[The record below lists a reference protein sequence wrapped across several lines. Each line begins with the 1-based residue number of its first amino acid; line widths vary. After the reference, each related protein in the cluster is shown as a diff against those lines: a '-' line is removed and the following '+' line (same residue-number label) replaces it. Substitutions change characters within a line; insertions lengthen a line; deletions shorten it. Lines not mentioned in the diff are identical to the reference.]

1 MPTSRSLCRNPK
13 FLPANFM
20 ATPPKKSLGR
30 GLGSLIGG
38 GVTKPVAAPPA
49 PSAPP
54 IAPGLALIE
63 IQLGAIVPT
72 PRQPRRE
79 FDEAGVKELA
89 ESIRSEGLLQ
99 PVTVRKV
106 KDGYELIAGERR
118 FRAFKLLGQKTITAR
133 VLEASDNASAV
144 LALVENLQRT
154 DLNPVEEALGVASLM
169 RDFNLTQEAVADRLG
184 KPRASIANLVR
195 LLSLDREIQG
205 YLGKGQLS
213 TGHAKVLLGLENQA
227 HRVQLARLVIEKGLS
242 VRALEVEVKKFA
254 STKKT
259 DRKRTEKS
267 VVEDVQKR
275 LASHLSARVQ
285 VVQKGKKGSITI
297 AYEGDDDLA
306 RLLEKLGVKT

>member
-1 MPTSRSLCRNPK
+1 
-13 FLPANFM
+13 M

-38 GVTKPVAAPPA
+38 GVAKPAAATPASPVAPVAAPV
-49 PSAPP
+49 
-54 IAPGLALIE
+54 APGLALIE
-63 IQLGAIVPT
+63 VLLSNIVPN

-79 FDEAGVKELA
+79 FDEAGVKELS

-99 PVTVRKV
+99 PITVRRV

-144 LALVENLQRT
+144 LALVENLQRA

-227 HRVQLARLVIEKGLS
+227 HRVQVARLVIEKGLS
-242 VRALEVEVKKFA
+242 VRALEVEVKKLA
-254 STKKT
+254 ATKKT
-259 DRKRTEKS
+259 DRTRTEQS

-275 LASHLSARVQ
+275 LASHFSARVQ

-306 RLLEKLGVKT
+306 RLLEKLGVKV

>member
-1 MPTSRSLCRNPK
+1 
-13 FLPANFM
+13 M

-30 GLGSLIGG
+30 GLGSLIGA
-38 GVTKPVAAPPA
+38 GVNKPAQPAPVAASPTATSVA
-49 PSAPP
+49 PV
-54 IAPGLALIE
+54 APGLTLIE
-63 IQLGAIVPT
+63 IALGLIVPN

-99 PVTVRKV
+99 PVTVRKT
-106 KDGYELIAGERR
+106 KDGFELIAGERR

-144 LALVENLQRT
+144 LALVENLQRA
-154 DLNPVEEALGVASLM
+154 DLNTVDEALGVASLM

-195 LLSLDREIQG
+195 LLALDREILG
-205 YLGKGQLS
+205 YLGKGQIS

-227 HRVQLARLVIEKGLS
+227 HRVQLARLILEKGLS
-242 VRALEVEVKKFA
+242 VRATEVEA
-254 STKKT
+254 KKT
-259 DRKRTEKS
+259 GPGKKGERKRVAQS

-275 LASHLSARVQ
+275 LASHFSARVQ
-285 VVQKGKKGSITI
+285 VVQKGQKGSITI
-297 AYEGDDDLA
+297 AYEGNDDLA
-306 RLLEKLGVKT
+306 RLLEKIGVKV

>member
-1 MPTSRSLCRNPK
+1 
-13 FLPANFM
+13 M

-38 GVTKPVAAPPA
+38 GVAKPAAATPASPVAPVAAPV
-49 PSAPP
+49 
-54 IAPGLALIE
+54 APGLALIE
-63 IQLGAIVPT
+63 VLLSNIVPN

-79 FDEAGVKELA
+79 FDEAGVKELS

-99 PVTVRKV
+99 PITVRRV

-144 LALVENLQRT
+144 LALVENLQRA

-227 HRVQLARLVIEKGLS
+227 HRVQVARLVIEKGLS

-254 STKKT
+254 ATKKT

-275 LASHLSARVQ
+275 LASHFSARVQ

-306 RLLEKLGVKT
+306 RLLEKLGVKV